1 MVNRPRSRTKKKAC
15 GADPILARVWAFV
28 LPRGWG
34 KHNFSQ
40 VANRLDAQFTV
51 NVPSLPVPPIVVT
64 AIGPVMAPVGTLAVI
79 FVAEF
84 TVNVVA
90 LTPPNV
96 TFDAPVKPVPTIV
109 TGVPTE
115 PDVGLK
121 EVTAGRTLKLV
132 CVLSLPLGVV
142 TVTKPVSE
150 AGETTAVMKLALTT
164 LKLVAAMPSKS
175 TAVAPVNP
183 VPRMSTVWP
192 DLAE

>member
-1 MVNRPRSRTKKKAC
+1 MGHFS
-15 GADPILARVWAFV
+15 GSFSPIPK
-28 LPRGWG
+28 LP
-34 KHNFSQ
+34 
-40 VANRLDAQFTV
+40 DAQFTV
-51 NVPSLPVPPIVVT
+51 NVPLLPVPPIVVT
-64 AIGPVMAPVGTLAVI
+64 AIGPVWAPVGTLAVI

-115 PDVGLK
+115 PDVGLN
-121 EVTAGRTLKLV
+121 EITAGGTLKLV

-142 TVTKPVSE
+142 TVTTPVSE
-150 AGETTAVMKLALTT
+150 AGETTTVMKLSLIT
-164 LKLVAAMPSKS
+164 LKLVAGVPSKS
-175 TAVAPVNP
+175 TAVAPVSP
-183 VPRMSTVWP
+183 LPRMSTVWP